1 LTRPAP
7 STILAPLPGELVS
20 LLRRIV
26 MIRHGETLGNSRE
39 RLHGAG
45 DVALSPQ
52 GREQMRAAAHRLHQE
67 VFDLVV
73 ASPLRRSW
81 QSAALVA
88 PCAAVQLVPEF
99 REIDFG
105 RWEGMS
111 AEEIRASDPVLF
123 ADWKA
128 RAPGFEYP
136 GGEPTAAFRE
146 RVARGLARLEES
158 GARGALLVLHKGVI
172 RSIAERLVGAPLQD
186 DAPALGESVGISRD
200 ADGRWFVGRTSSDP
214 PALGEAAR

>member
-1 LTRPAP
+1 M
-7 STILAPLPGELVS
+7 PG
-20 LLRRIV
+20 LRRIV

-45 DVALSPQ
+45 DVALSQQ
-52 GREQMRAAAHRLHQE
+52 GRAQMRATSRRLAHQ

-81 QSAALVA
+81 ESAALVA
-88 PCAAVQLVPEF
+88 PGAAVQLATEF

-123 ADWKA
+123 EDWQA

-136 GGEPTAAFRE
+136 GGELRAAFRE
-146 RVARGLARLEES
+146 RVGRGLARLQQS
-158 GARGALLVLHKGVI
+158 GARQALLVLHKGVI
-172 RSIAERLVGAPLQD
+172 RTLTEQLVGTPLPD
-186 DAPALGESVGISRD
+186 GKPELGELLGLTRD
-200 ADGRWFVGRTSSDP
+200 GDGRWFVGRRSSDP
-214 PALGEAAR
+214 PKLEQEAL